1 MTKTQRLCAFCGAPG
16 MTKQHVFGKRLL
28 SLLDGRLG
36 THLVIDRSPG
46 STETKKRDGNVWS
59 KQLRRVCSDC
69 NNGWMR
75 RLEEDSFDLLSRLII
90 GETTIVSKERQTKLA
105 ARLAQMIM
113 VAYLS
118 REEVDAIT
126 NDERVNLRTNLSPPA
141 DWKIFLCRSDNP
153 VEIGQYYYSDALL
166 GEAVN
171 RDGRSI
177 TIMAHVTTFVLGKL
191 CVHALSKVNHNFRGY
206 TGVSLV
212 RLWPLPEHDIDIN
225 QSSLLSPQ
233 KVVEL
238 SSIARKGGFSRG

>member
-1 MTKTQRLCAFCGAPG
+1 DRPALQSQRRDDFEADIMPEPLSLKVVTDAITTVWDRSTSFLRLNVIRWAGVRRMTKTQRLCAFCGAPG

-105 ARLAQMIM
+105 ARLARMIM

-118 REEVDAIT
+118 REDVDAIT
-126 NDERVNLRTNLSPPA
+126 NDER
-141 DWKIFLCRSDNP
+141 
-153 VEIGQYYYSDALL
+153 
-166 GEAVN
+166 
-171 RDGRSI
+171 
-177 TIMAHVTTFVLGKL
+177 
-191 CVHALSKVNHNFRGY
+191 
-206 TGVSLV
+206 
-212 RLWPLPEHDIDIN
+212 
-225 QSSLLSPQ
+225 
-233 KVVEL
+233 
-238 SSIARKGGFSRG
+238 